1 MTNVDVSP
9 LSEFAIYD
17 LYGDR
22 SIIIPFPH
30 PRKILVS
37 ENGLGKT
44 TMLNTLY
51 AVLSG
56 RFFKL
61 ENLEFREIVATFP
74 TGSITVCK
82 HDIEQLLQKDYEN
95 EYEEYQEFKEKIE
108 RDELRKLVSLA
119 REYSPESLKE
129 LKEIQHIANSLKIPA
144 PQLVDKLKVL
154 ANDEK
159 DKFSPLIQQ
168 MRKHFDLEILYLTTY
183 RRIEESLQS
192 LGYSPVDFQ
201 LPSGLIQSG
210 MDDVLDRIAKVEGIA
225 AEYQIPTEQ
234 LLNQFTDICNTY
246 LVDKKIVSH
255 VDTESITLKVCTKKN
270 RFIPLDT
277 LSSGEKQIISIF
289 SHLYLSSPRKCAIL
303 IDEPELSISIEWQ
316 RKLLPDILKASKCQF
331 LVVATH
337 SPFIFENELAANT
350 VDLQEYVQES

>member
-1 MTNVDVSP
+1 MDVSP

-22 SIIIPFPH
+22 DIIIPFPYH
-30 PRKILVS
+30 RKILVS

-44 TMLNTLY
+44 TVLNALY

-61 ENLEFREIVATFP
+61 ENLEFREIIATFP
-74 TGSITVCK
+74 TGSVSIRK
-82 HDIEQLLQKDYEN
+82 HDIAQLLQEDDKN
-95 EYEEYQEFKEKIE
+95 EYEEYQEFKEKIG

-119 REYSPESLKE
+119 REYSSESLKE
-129 LKEIQHIANSLKIPA
+129 LKEIQHIANSLKIPV
-144 PQLVDKLKVL
+144 PQLVEKLKVL

-159 DKFSPLIQQ
+159 DKFSPFIQQ
-168 MRKHFDLEILYLTTY
+168 IRNHFNLEVLYLTTY

-192 LGYSPVDFQ
+192 LGYSPIDLQ

-210 MDDVLDRIAKVEGIA
+210 MDDVLERITKVEGIA
-225 AEYQIPTEQ
+225 AEYQISTEQ
-234 LLNQFTDICNTY
+234 LLNQFTDICNSY
-246 LVDKKIVSH
+246 LLDKKIIYH
-255 VDTESITLKVCTKKN
+255 IGTESITLEVRTKKN

-337 SPFIFENELAANT
+337 SPFIFENELATNT
-350 VDLQEYVQES
+350 VDLQEYVQEN